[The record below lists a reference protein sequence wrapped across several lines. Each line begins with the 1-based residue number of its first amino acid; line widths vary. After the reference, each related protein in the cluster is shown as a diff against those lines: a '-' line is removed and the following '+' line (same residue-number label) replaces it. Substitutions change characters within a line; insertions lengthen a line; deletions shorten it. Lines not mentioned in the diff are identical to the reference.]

1 MKFTIVSIFPEYF
14 TSPLS
19 CGLVARNIEKGLVSV
34 EVISPRDFSQDKHR
48 NTDDRVYGGGPGM
61 VMMADP
67 LLRTLESIPG
77 RPRTL
82 MLSPKGRP
90 LTQDFARELAGES
103 ELTLVCGRYEG
114 IDARIED
121 LYPVEPVS
129 LGDFVLNGG
138 ESAAM
143 CLMEAVARL
152 LPGFMQHDESV
163 DEESFT
169 SGLLEYPHYTRP
181 ETYAGLRVPEILR
194 SGDHGKIAA
203 WRREKSLEATLAH
216 RPEML
221 ASAPLTKED
230 IRFLRGRNIASRG
243 RNLFVTLVHYPVLN
257 KAGKEVT
264 TSLTNLDVHDIARV
278 SATYGLGGYVI
289 CTPLKDQQVLA
300 SRIIDHW
307 SQGSGSGFNPDRKE
321 ALSKVIVRNDL
332 SEAIRHVRDVTGEI
346 PYVAA
351 TSAREGNMPLVDLRP
366 VLNERPVL
374 LVLGTGS
381 GLADSIIEQADGLT
395 RPVRFL
401 SRYNHLSVR
410 SAASIMIDRLLS
422 DIY

>member
-1 MKFTIVSIFPEYF
+1 
-14 TSPLS
+14 
-19 CGLVARNIEKGLVSV
+19 
-34 EVISPRDFSQDKHR
+34 
-48 NTDDRVYGGGPGM
+48 
-61 VMMADP
+61 
-67 LLRTLESIPG
+67 
-77 RPRTL
+77 
-82 MLSPKGRP
+82 
-90 LTQDFARELAGES
+90 
-103 ELTLVCGRYEG
+103 
-114 IDARIED
+114 
-121 LYPVEPVS
+121 
-129 LGDFVLNGG
+129 
-138 ESAAM
+138 
-143 CLMEAVARL
+143 
-152 LPGFMQHDESV
+152 
-163 DEESFT
+163 
-169 SGLLEYPHYTRP
+169 
-181 ETYAGLRVPEILR
+181 
-194 SGDHGKIAA
+194 
-203 WRREKSLEATLAH
+203 
-216 RPEML
+216 ML

-332 SEAIRHVRDVTGEI
+332 AEAIRHVRDVTGEI